1 MSLPEC
7 GVGTA
12 GCLAE
17 TSRRLWS
24 WDLCAQDAQ
33 PWFPSWPPLTGQV
46 GSPGLRANLQLNG
59 VKPERAVPP
68 LETAFPFG
76 SFPRGGRGAFLAE
89 KGPAF
94 CCFPT
99 FLPLPPPTPQAQE
112 AGREVEPRR
121 GARSWDSTLDSG
133 AWLEDPRKR
142 QGKARWTWG
151 GWANRKQGT
160 GRHEALGSGRGS
172 SLQELHCLLL
182 VSNHV

>member
-1 MSLPEC
+1 MRRPCLQFLVEQLPLSQRWPPPQSVPCRSPILMSLPEC

-99 FLPLPPPTPQAQE
+99 FLPLPPPTPP
-112 AGREVEPRR
+112 GS
-121 GARSWDSTLDSG
+121 GSWQRSG
-133 AWLEDPRKR
+133 ASE
-142 QGKARWTWG
+142 
-151 GWANRKQGT
+151 
-160 GRHEALGSGRGS
+160 RG
-172 SLQELHCLLL
+172 
-182 VSNHV
+182 